1 MEERDGWGEERSVK
15 DPTGAADTNL
25 RWLQPT
31 EVWDIL
37 QQVSDAKEDGWKKLT
52 GWDFQREKEW
62 EDMRGRVSWPESNEV
77 MAHGVWD
84 V

>member
-1 MEERDGWGEERSVK
+1 MK

-52 GWDFQREKEW
+52 GWDFSEGE
-62 EDMRGRVSWPESNEV
+62 
-77 MAHGVWD
+77 GVERYER
-84 V
+84 